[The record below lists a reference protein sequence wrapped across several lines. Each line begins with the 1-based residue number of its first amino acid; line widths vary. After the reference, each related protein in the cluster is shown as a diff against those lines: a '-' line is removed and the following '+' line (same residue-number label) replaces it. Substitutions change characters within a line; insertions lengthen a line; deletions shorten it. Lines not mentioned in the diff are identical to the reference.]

1 MTTSTPT
8 RPTPFG
14 EAIRADGLG
23 ILGIIAA
30 RTKYTRERGTRSDAL
45 PEHIDYRDDG
55 CDLFPSCLSCP
66 LTRCRYDVPGG
77 VRALLNQERDH
88 QIRVMREEAGLSV
101 DEIADLFEVSRRT
114 VFRALSQFVPP
125 SAGRSDDAQRCLEA
139 SMERHPLPRSA

>member
-1 MTTSTPT
+1 MTTSTHTHPT
-8 RPTPFG
+8 SFG
-14 EAIRADGLG
+14 EAIRADGLS

-30 RTKYTRERGTRSDAL
+30 RTKSTRERGTRSDAL

-77 VRALLNQERDH
+77 VRSLLNQERDH
-88 QIRVMREEAGLSV
+88 QIRVMREDSGLSV

-125 SAGRSDDAQRCLEA
+125 SAGRSNDAQRCLEA